1 MTPERLVD
9 ILVIDDD
16 PADRDLIRYAFEFG
30 RLANPLHEVSDGAE
44 ALAFLRREPPFQ
56 DAPRP
61 DLMLLDLNMPGM
73 SGREFLVRL
82 KQEAPELRRIPVAM
96 MTTSDAHAD
105 ILGSYDL
112 GANCF
117 VTKPVGFDQL
127 RKVVAAIEGFWFGV
141 VTLPS

>member
-1 MTPERLVD
+1 MILNRLAE

-16 PADRDLIRYAFEFG
+16 AADRDLIRYAFEG
-30 RLANPLHEVSDGAE
+30 GKRVNPLHEVSDGAE

-73 SGREFLVRL
+73 SGQEFLARL
-82 KQEAPELRRIPVAM
+82 KQEAPELRRIPVAV
-96 MTTSDAHAD
+96 MTTSDAHTD
-105 ILGSYDL
+105 ILRSYDL
-112 GANCF
+112 GANCY

-127 RKVVAAIEGFWFGV
+127 RKIAKGLEDFWFV
-141 VTLPS
+141 LVTLPT